1 MLANGLAGAVEAVR
15 GECSFAVDV
24 DGIVDDR
31 QRAALSLEVFLRPA
45 RSLPDLGGKRQNKRV
60 DQRAHFLTLAT
71 TDLDASRTF
80 YVDGLG
86 WTPLLDVPGEIVF
99 FQIASGL
106 VLGLFDAQKFTD
118 DLGQDG
124 GPASVVG
131 LTLSHNV
138 DSPDEVDAVVAA
150 AVKAGATV
158 IKQPR
163 QAAFGGYHGHFA
175 DPSGVIWEVCHN
187 PGFSVDADGT
197 VRLSE
202 L

>member
-1 MLANGLAGAVEAVR
+1 M
-15 GECSFAVDV
+15 
-24 DGIVDDR
+24 
-31 QRAALSLEVFLRPA
+31 
-45 RSLPDLGGKRQNKRV
+45 